1 MWTVEVA
8 SRARRESIWG
18 GMAERVADVTP
29 GEGVM
34 RTAEEARREKNWTD
48 AVKKGPLMAADR
60 NPCER
65 CGELFTV
72 PRRAPHKRFC
82 TERCQRNAESERY
95 RQRHTERAWCPRC
108 GEGFERATGTAR
120 GRVYCSTRCQYA
132 ERSAE
137 YQKRE
142 DIRAGIARARALRR
156 PRGDASN
163 ALERKVAVLAIPGSG
178 GDPRSDGHG
187 TARGGRSEGVRV
199 GGFPKGV

>member
-1 MWTVEVA
+1 
-8 SRARRESIWG
+8 
-18 GMAERVADVTP
+18 MAERVADEAGRGGCRP
-29 GEGVM
+29 HHELRNALRSWRRGHRGGGGPENGALQ
-34 RTAEEARREKNWTD
+34 TAELARREKNWTD

-95 RQRHTERAWCPRC
+95 RRRHPEKAWCPRC

-156 PRGDASN
+156 PGGDG
-163 ALERKVAVLAIPGSG
+163 LERA
-178 GDPRSDGHG
+178 
-187 TARGGRSEGVRV
+187 
-199 GGFPKGV
+199 